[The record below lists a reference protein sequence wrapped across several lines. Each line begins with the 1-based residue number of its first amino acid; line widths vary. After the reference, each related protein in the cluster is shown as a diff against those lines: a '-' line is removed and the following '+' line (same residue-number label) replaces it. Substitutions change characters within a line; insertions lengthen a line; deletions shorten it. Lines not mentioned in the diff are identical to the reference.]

1 MKNDNKVKLTKKD
14 VNKACWRWI
23 FFSLA
28 PQSFERMQ
36 GLSYCY
42 TLAPSIAKLYEKNQE
57 ERKNALTRHMQFFN
71 TEVRMGAIVPGIS
84 LAMEEARANG
94 AEVSENVITG
104 TKNALMGPLAGIGDS
119 LIVGTWNPILLSIGM
134 GICIADGNPLGP
146 LFFAFSWVIS
156 AVALQYYLFH
166 RGYEL
171 GINAT
176 DKLVENKALTDRITK
191 AITALGLIV
200 IGGVASGTVRAS
212 MIWQYV
218 SGEMSISLQEG
229 IFDRIMPKLYPLIIT
244 LVIWYLI
251 DKKKVGPVKCIL
263 GIAVFAAIMVGLK
276 LM

>member
-1 MKNDNKVKLTKKD
+1 MKNNQKTLTKKD

-42 TLAPSIAKLYEKNQE
+42 TLAPAIDKLYADDEKEHQM
-57 ERKNALTRHMQFFN
+57 ALTRHMQFFN
-71 TEVRMGAIVPGIS
+71 TEVRAGSIVPGIS

-94 AEVSENVITG
+94 ADVSEDVIMA

-134 GICIADGNPLGP
+134 GMCLTDGNIMGP
-146 LFFAFSWVIS
+146 LFFCLAWLIS
-156 AVALQYYLFH
+156 AVGIQYYLFH
-166 RGYEL
+166 RGYNL

-176 DKLVENKALTDRITK
+176 DKLVANKSLTDRITK
-191 AITALGLIV
+191 GITALGLIV

-212 MIWQYV
+212 LIWSYV
-218 SGEMSISLQEG
+218 SGEMSISLQSG
-229 IFDRIMPKLYPLIIT
+229 IFDRIMPKLFPLIIT
-244 LVIWYLI
+244 LIVWYLM

-263 GIAVFAAIMVGLK
+263 GIVVFAGIMVALK

>member
-1 MKNDNKVKLTKKD
+1 MKNERVKLSKKD

-42 TLAPSIAKLYEKNQE
+42 TLAPAIEKLYKDNEEEKQ
-57 ERKNALTRHMQFFN
+57 KALTRHMQFFN
-71 TEVRMGAIVPGIS
+71 TEVRAGSVIPGIS

-94 AEVSENVITG
+94 EDVSEDVIIG
-104 TKNALMGPLAGIGDS
+104 VKNALMGPLAGIGDS

-134 GICIADGNPLGP
+134 GLCMLDGNPIGP
-146 LFFAFSWVIS
+146 IFFMLAWLIS
-156 AVALQYYLFH
+156 AVAIQYVLFH
-166 RGYEL
+166 RGYNL

-176 DKLVENKALTDRITK
+176 DKLAQNKSLSDRITK
-191 AITALGLIV
+191 AITVLGLIV

-212 MIWQYV
+212 LIWSYV

-229 IFDRIMPKLYPLIIT
+229 IFDRILPKLLPLIIT
-244 LVIWYLI
+244 LFTWYMV
-251 DKKKVGPVKCIL
+251 DKKKVSPIKCIL
-263 GIAVFAAIMVGLK
+263 GIVIFSAIMVGLK